1 MAAAPLDL
9 DDLTLLG
16 AFADALTL
24 SVATV
29 LPTLD
34 ARRQVLEIE
43 EERSDVANAI
53 GEGPLPA
60 LVAALYVCESSESD
74 SPATEHVRS
83 ALDELRRVEKALVA
97 RSLAGDLAVSLRAAV
112 AASRR
117 TGGEVRLD
125 LPSRLLPCSPVE
137 AVTAYHVVLAA
148 LAGVRTQARVT
159 VDVSE
164 RPADR
169 HGHRGARPARH
180 RHARPLGAPGCRTRR
195 SPRPPSGWSHVGA
208 ALEPVGTSGAA
219 LRQSGG
225 PVTTVLICD
234 DLRPVREGLRRNV
247 AAVPGVD
254 RVETVD
260 NAEELLSRYPLE
272 RPDLVLMSLHLSGTG
287 ASEATRRLV
296 REHPEANV
304 VVMAQGDD
312 RDSVVQAIAGGAR
325 GFLQRDVSREEL
337 CAAVAHALAGAD
349 LFSAGI
355 PAPRTVRELA
365 PEGAPDL
372 TEREL
377 QVLRGMSE
385 GKSNGEIGRELY
397 LSEDTVKTHAR
408 RLFRKLGVNDR
419 AQAVAL
425 GFRRGLVH

>member
-1 MAAAPLDL
+1 M
-9 DDLTLLG
+9 
-16 AFADALTL
+16 
-24 SVATV
+24 
-29 LPTLD
+29 
-34 ARRQVLEIE
+34 
-43 EERSDVANAI
+43 
-53 GEGPLPA
+53 
-60 LVAALYVCESSESD
+60 
-74 SPATEHVRS
+74 
-83 ALDELRRVEKALVA
+83 
-97 RSLAGDLAVSLRAAV
+97 
-112 AASRR
+112 
-117 TGGEVRLD
+117 
-125 LPSRLLPCSPVE
+125 
-137 AVTAYHVVLAA
+137 
-148 LAGVRTQARVT
+148 
-159 VDVSE
+159 
-164 RPADR
+164 
-169 HGHRGARPARH
+169 
-180 RHARPLGAPGCRTRR
+180 
-195 SPRPPSGWSHVGA
+195 
-208 ALEPVGTSGAA
+208 
-219 LRQSGG
+219 
-225 PVTTVLICD
+225 TTVLICD
-234 DLRPVREGLRRNV
+234 DFRPIREGLRRNV

-260 NAEELLSRYPLE
+260 TAEELFSRYPLE

-349 LFSAGI
+349 LFAGI